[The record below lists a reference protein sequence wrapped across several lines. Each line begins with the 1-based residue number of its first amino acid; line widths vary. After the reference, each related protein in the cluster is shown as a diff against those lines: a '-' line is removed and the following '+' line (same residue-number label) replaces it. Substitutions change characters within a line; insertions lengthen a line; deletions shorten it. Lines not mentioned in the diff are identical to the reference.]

1 MNLRN
6 YLNEL
11 KLVIKEHYILIICF
25 VFCSIILNFI
35 IVPFVS
41 TLLMLVLM
49 FYISKTKDYKSG
61 SLINKIFQFVLF
73 FVFICLFV
81 LLFSIPSTI
90 FLLGYDA
97 VSTLEELVNS
107 HLIKNFMAIG
117 VYVSMLFVFAPYRIF
132 DTNSNVFKAIKYS
145 CSVIINNFLLFII
158 IAIFLI
164 GVNLLTIDV
173 PSLDYYVYLL
183 AVVLTVT
190 LYRLNVKQN
199 LVKGDNNENN

>member
-107 HLIKNFMAIG
+107 PLIKNFMAIG
-117 VYVSMLFVFAPYRIF
+117 VYVSMLFIFAPYRIF
-132 DTNSNVFKAIKYS
+132 DTNSNVFKAIIYS
-145 CSVIINNFLLFII
+145 CSVVINNFLIFII
-158 IAIFLI
+158 TTIFVVVLNI
-164 GVNLLTIDV
+164 LTINI
-173 PSLDYYVYLL
+173 SMFDYYVYLL
-183 AVVLTVT
+183 TIILTASI
-190 LYRLNVKQN
+190 YRLHVKQT
-199 LVKGDNNENN
+199 LIKGDKNENN